1 MGLAKS
7 LLAEMYGVC
16 LCLSIE
22 ATVQKLQKSFYATW
36 RGGGGVSNIWGIKL
50 LFTAKMSDV

>member
-1 MGLAKS
+1 MSLAKS
-7 LLAEMYGVC
+7 LLAEMYGIC

-36 RGGGGVSNIWGIKL
+36 RGGGEQHMGNQAFIYS
-50 LFTAKMSDV
+50 

>member
-1 MGLAKS
+1 MSLAKS

-16 LCLSIE
+16 LSLSIE

-36 RGGGGVSNIWGIKL
+36 RGGGSNIWGIKL